1 MKRCVAL
8 SAMTIFAAILSQLI
22 PITSAE
28 AQNIPAPN
36 GRYSIARHGSLTLCS
51 NPSTNAPEA
60 CSASGAVIAPVS
72 DIATGS
78 ITYSSGVGCG
88 TDTEVFNSLP
98 PNTSPPMLN
107 PETVVI
113 KVTNYDSTTGIGT
126 GSYTA
131 YSGGSCTGADF
142 DSSGAS
148 EEVTG
153 TLEFVVTAGGK
164 QVDVAITQLQSPIN
178 SLGSVSLFDT
188 DLKQTQ

>member
-1 MKRCVAL
+1 MKRYTAL
-8 SAMTIFAAILSQLI
+8 AVTLIFAAILSQ
-22 PITSAE
+22 ITPAE

-78 ITYSSGVGCG
+78 ITYASGIGCG

-107 PETVVI
+107 PETIVI
-113 KVTNYDSTTGIGT
+113 KVTNYDETTGLGT
-126 GSYTA
+126 GTYTA
-131 YSGGSCTGADF
+131 YSGGSCTGANF
-142 DSSGAS
+142 DSSGAT

-153 TLEFVVTAGGK
+153 TLEFVVTEGGK
-164 QVDVAITQLQSPIN
+164 QVNVAITQLQSPIN

-188 DLKQTQ
+188 DLKQTP